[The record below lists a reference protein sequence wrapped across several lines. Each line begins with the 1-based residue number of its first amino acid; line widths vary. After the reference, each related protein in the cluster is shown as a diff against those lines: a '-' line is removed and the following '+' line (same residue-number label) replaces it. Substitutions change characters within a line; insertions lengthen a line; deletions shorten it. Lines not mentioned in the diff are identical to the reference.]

1 MNTVTPL
8 RIGTRKSQLA
18 MAQAQEVKELLGFCW
33 PHLQEPGAVEI
44 VPMNTQGDTIQDKPL
59 MEIGGKGLFTE
70 EIEAALHNKTIDIA
84 VHSLKDMPTQ
94 LPEGLMIG
102 CVLQREDPRD
112 MLVGAGIESLKDIK
126 RGAKIGT
133 SSLRRSCQMRHVR
146 PDIMVVPFRGNVQTR
161 LRKLA
166 SKQADATLLA
176 MAGLNR
182 LKMYDLP
189 GVALPIEHFVPAVAQ
204 GIIGIEC
211 RIDDQQTLETLAPMS
226 HVETEIAATCERAF
240 LRKLDGSCRTPI
252 GGHAEVEDE
261 EITFYGVVFSV
272 DGTKKFSCKHKGNIE
287 HAYALGVAAAED
299 LLLKAGNTIKIPE

>member
-18 MAQAQEVKELLGFCW
+18 MAQANEVAELLGFVW
-33 PHLQEPGAVEI
+33 PHLQTPGAVEI
-44 VPMNTQGDTIQDKPL
+44 VPMNTSGDTFLDKPL
-59 MEIGGKGLFTE
+59 MDIGGKGLFTK
-70 EIEAALHNKTIDIA
+70 EIEDALLNKTIDIA

-112 MLVGAGIESLKDIK
+112 MLVGGGIESLKDLP

-133 SSLRRSCQMRHVR
+133 SSLRRSCQMRHAR
-146 PDIMVVPFRGNVQTR
+146 PDVMIVPFRGNVQTR

-166 SKQADATLLA
+166 NKQAHATLLA

-189 GVALPIEHFVPAVAQ
+189 GIPLPIEHFVPAVAQ

-211 RIDDQQTLETLAPMS
+211 RIDDKQTLETLAPMS

-252 GGHAEVEDE
+252 GGYADVEEDQ
-261 EITFYGVVFSV
+261 IMFHGVVFSA
-272 DGTKKFSCKHKGNIE
+272 DGKKKFSCLHKGTTENP
-287 HAYALGVAAAED
+287 YGLGVAAAEE
-299 LLLKAGNTIKIPE
+299 LLEKAGDAIKLPH